1 MTLPIISRFQRGGW
15 LKSGHRLPSSGLCI
29 FAWCGPKIGLG
40 YPPSAD
46 YMPRRFANRAVKHFE
61 APAPMASG
69 GVAPA
74 AESAARNGHGQP
86 HSTPRF
92 TALLLGRIRGLYGDI
107 GTSAPHALGDAVV

>member
-40 YPPSAD
+40 YAPSAD

-61 APAPMASG
+61 APAPMASDV
-69 GVAPA
+69 VAPA
-74 AESAARNGHGQP
+74 AESAASNGHGVA
-86 HSTPRF
+86 HSTARF
-92 TALLLGRIRGLYGDI
+92 TDLLVGSIGGCNCVLG
-107 GTSAPHALGDAVV
+107 TAQ